1 MHKPSLVI
9 VLGEDGRQSRLVR
22 RFLLRVGILP
32 KQIRLLQSPSGRGA
46 AEQWV
51 RENYVR
57 EVIACRRRIKSKAKT
72 ALVVVLDADTQKVR
86 KRFDGLAQSLVDDN
100 QPAMDEKREPVAHL
114 IPKRNVETWILSLN
128 QVPVDEEQDYKG
140 TRNGSE
146 WSDLIPEA
154 ARALHSLY
162 TVDQT
167 QNILDS
173 LQRGVQE
180 LQRTFPARS

>member
-1 MHKPSLVI
+1 MSKPSLVI
-9 VLGEDGRQSRLVR
+9 VLGEDGRQSQLVY
-22 RFLLRVGILP
+22 RFLLNVGILP
-32 KQIRLLQSPSGRGA
+32 NQIRIQTAPSGRGA

-51 RENYVR
+51 RENYLR

-86 KRFDGLAQSLVDDN
+86 KRFDGLAKLLVDNN

-128 QVPVDEEQDYKG
+128 QEPVDEKQDYKG
-140 TRNGSE
+140 TRNESD
-146 WSDLIPEA
+146 WSKLIPEA
-154 ARALHSLY
+154 SKALHNLY

-173 LQRGVQE
+173 LRRGVQE
-180 LQRTFPARS
+180 LRRTFPARS